1 MYGFCGYSHST
12 LLTFEVFSARLSKLT
27 FSLECKTS
35 LTVAMPPDWHL
46 FDLEWVRVSCLFF
59 TPSTQHSS
67 TPHGQ
72 SRNHPLLTPHPHT
85 YSTSAPPHLHWP
97 SVAFLLLMDVER
109 LSIYDTDECN
119 SATPLNATGLFYM
132 TLMNVTVP
140 PRWMLRDFFI
150 WHWWMQQCHPA
161 ECYGTFLWL
170 LLLMLELSS
179 DTVDS
184 RYPTID
190 DACVIIGTT
199 VCII

>member
-46 FDLEWVRVSCLFF
+46 FDFEWVRVSCLFF

-119 SATPLNATGLFYM
+119 SATPLNATGLFCDCYYWCWNFHPILL
-132 TLMNVTVP
+132 TRDIP
-140 PRWMLRDFFI
+140 PSMMLV
-150 WHWWMQQCHPA
+150 
-161 ECYGTFLWL
+161 L
-170 LLLMLELSS
+170 LLAQLFALYKRWHFRKLVLVCCSH
-179 DTVDS
+179 
-184 RYPTID
+184 
-190 DACVIIGTT
+190 VICGTWASAT
-199 VCII
+199 

>member
-132 TLMNVTVP
+132 TLMNAAVP
-140 PRWMLRDFFI
+140 PRWMLRDFFVI
-150 WHWWMQQCHPA
+150 VTIDA
-161 ECYGTFLWL
+161 GTFIRYCWL
-170 LLLMLELSS
+170 EISHHRWCLCYYWHNCLH
-179 DTVDS
+179 
-184 RYPTID
+184 YIND
-190 DACVIIGTT
+190 DIFGNWFLCVAHM
-199 VCII
+199 